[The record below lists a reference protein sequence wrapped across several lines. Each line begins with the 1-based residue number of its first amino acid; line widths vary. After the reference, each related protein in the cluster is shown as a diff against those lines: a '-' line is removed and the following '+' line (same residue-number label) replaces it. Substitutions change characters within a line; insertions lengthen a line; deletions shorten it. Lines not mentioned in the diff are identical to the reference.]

1 MRSWID
7 LNSDMGESFGNYVLG
22 RPDEVMKQINHA
34 NIACGFHAGDPVWI
48 RRTVESAKRYGV
60 TLGAHPGFP
69 DKMGFGR
76 RLMNITQQEARDYV
90 VYQVGAVKAFADA
103 AGVKLIAAKPH
114 GAFYLWAQQSEENS
128 RAILEGFREVDP
140 DFVAYL
146 PALPRHPML
155 EVAEKMGF
163 RVIKEFYPGLVY
175 SDDGSIGVKR
185 TYGEE
190 NIEEMVGLV
199 MKFVTEGKVKTKS
212 GKDIKVDAD
221 SICVHGDVI
230 NAPEVLTALRK
241 ALKQA
246 GVTARSAVQ
255 DLAAKGKSK
264 GNGRSHA
271 AHAHA

>member
-48 RRTVESAKRYGV
+48 RRTVESAKRFGV

-76 RLMNITQQEARDYV
+76 RLMNITRQEARDYV

-103 AGVKLIAAKPH
+103 AGVKLVAAKPH
-114 GAFYLWAQQSEENS
+114 GAFYLWAQLSEENS

-140 DFVAYL
+140 GLVAYL
-146 PALPRHPML
+146 PALPRNPMVA
-155 EVAEKMGF
+155 VAEKMGF

-175 SDDGSIGVKR
+175 ADDGSIGVKR

-190 NIEEMVGLV
+190 SIEEMVGLV
-199 MKFVTEGKVKTKS
+199 MKFVTEGKVTTSS
-212 GKDIKVDAD
+212 GKDIEIEAD

-230 NAPEVLTALRK
+230 NAPEVLTALHK
-241 ALKQA
+241 ALKEA
-246 GVTARSAVQ
+246 GVAARSAVA
-255 DLAAKGKSK
+255 DLVKGRGK
-264 GNGRSHA
+264 GNGRAHA

>member
-48 RRTVESAKRYGV
+48 RRTVEAAKRFGV

-69 DKMGFGR
+69 DKLGFGR

-103 AGVKLIAAKPH
+103 AGVPLIAAKPH

-155 EVAEKMGF
+155 AVAEKMGF

-175 SDDGSIGVKR
+175 ADDGSIGVKR

-190 NIEEMVGLV
+190 NVEEMVGLV
-199 MKFVTEGKVKTKS
+199 MKFVTDGTVKGAS
-212 GKDIKVDAD
+212 GKEIKVDAD

-230 NAPEVLTALRK
+230 NAPEVLTALHK
-241 ALKQA
+241 ALKAA
-246 GVTARSAVQ
+246 GVAARSAVE
-255 DLAAKGKSK
+255 DLVAKGKGK
-264 GNGRSHA
+264 GNGRAHA
-271 AHAHA
+271 APAHA

>member
-7 LNSDMGESFGNYVLG
+7 LNSDMGESFGNYQLG

-103 AGVKLIAAKPH
+103 AGVPLIAAKPH

-140 DFVAYL
+140 EFVAYL
-146 PALPRHPML
+146 PALPRYPML
-155 EVAEKMGF
+155 EVAERMGF

-175 SDDGSIGVKR
+175 AEDGSIGVKR

-199 MKFVTEGKVKTKS
+199 MKFVTEGTVRS
-212 GKDIKVDAD
+212 AGGKDIKVDAD

-230 NAPEVLTALRK
+230 NAPEVLTALHK

-246 GVTARSAVQ
+246 GVAARSAVQ
-255 DLAAKGKSK
+255 DLAHKSRQ
-264 GNGRSHA
+264 NGHAQAA
-271 AHAHA
+271 AHA

>member
-48 RRTVESAKRYGV
+48 RRTVESAKRFGV

-76 RLMNITQQEARDYV
+76 RLMNITQPGGARLRGLPGRRG
-90 VYQVGAVKAFADA
+90 QGLCRRCR
-103 AGVKLIAAKPH
+103 GQLIAAKPH
-114 GAFYLWAQQSEENS
+114 GAFYLWAQQSEENA

-163 RVIKEFYPGLVY
+163 G
-175 SDDGSIGVKR
+175 
-185 TYGEE
+185 
-190 NIEEMVGLV
+190 
-199 MKFVTEGKVKTKS
+199 
-212 GKDIKVDAD
+212 
-221 SICVHGDVI
+221 
-230 NAPEVLTALRK
+230 
-241 ALKQA
+241 
-246 GVTARSAVQ
+246 
-255 DLAAKGKSK
+255 
-264 GNGRSHA
+264 
-271 AHAHA
+271 

>member
-69 DKMGFGR
+69 DKLGFGR
-76 RLMNITQQEARDYV
+76 RLINISQQEARDYV

-146 PALPRHPML
+146 P
-155 EVAEKMGF
+155 
-163 RVIKEFYPGLVY
+163 EFYPGLVY
-175 SDDGSIGVKR
+175 AEDGSIGVKR

-199 MKFVTEGKVKTKS
+199 MKFISEGKVRSSS
-212 GKDIKVDAD
+212 GKDLAVEAD

-230 NAPEVLTALRK
+230 NAPEVLTALHQ
-241 ALKQA
+241 ALKKA
-246 GVTARSAVQ
+246 GVTTRSAVQ
-255 DLAAKGKSK
+255 DLVK
-264 GNGRSHA
+264 GNGRAHA
-271 AHAHA
+271 AHSHA

>member
-1 MRSWID
+1 MRTWID

-22 RPDEVMKQINHA
+22 RPEEVMKRINHA

-48 RRTVESAKRYGV
+48 RRTVEAAKRYGV

-76 RLMNITQQEARDYV
+76 RLMNISLDEARDYV

-103 AGVKLIAAKPH
+103 ANVRLKAAKPH

-128 RAILEGFREVDP
+128 RAVLEAFREVDSNL
-140 DFVAYL
+140 VAYL
-146 PALPRHPML
+146 PALPRYPL
-155 EVAEKMGF
+155 VDTAERMGF
-163 RVIKEFYPGLVY
+163 RVIKEFYPGLTY

-190 NIEEMVGLV
+190 NVDEMVALV
-199 MKFVTEGKVKTKS
+199 MKFVTEGKVTAAS
-212 GKDIKVDAD
+212 GKEIDIEAD

-230 NAPEVLTALRK
+230 NAPEVLTSLHQALE
-241 ALKQA
+241 
-246 GVTARSAVQ
+246 GGHVVARSAVG
-255 DLAAKGKSK
+255 DFH
-264 GNGRSHA
+264 GNGPARVA
-271 AHAHA
+271 RAHA

>member
-1 MRSWID
+1 MRTWID

-22 RPDEVMKQINHA
+22 RPEEVMKRINHA

-76 RLMNITQQEARDYV
+76 RLMNISIQEARDYV

-103 AGVKLIAAKPH
+103 AGVRLVAAKPH
-114 GAFYLWAQQSEENS
+114 GAFYLWAQENEENS
-128 RAILEGFREVDP
+128 RAILEAFREVDP

-146 PALPRHPML
+146 PALPRYPML
-155 EVAEKMGF
+155 ETAERMGF
-163 RVIKEFYPGLVY
+163 RVVKEFYPGLVY
-175 SDDGSIGVKR
+175 ADDGSIGVKR

-190 NIEEMVGLV
+190 NVEEMVALV
-199 MKFVTEGKVKTKS
+199 MKFVTEGKVTTSS
-212 GKDIKVDAD
+212 GKDIDIEAD

-230 NAPEVLTALRK
+230 NAPEVLTALHQ
-241 ALKQA
+241 ALKRA
-246 GVTARSAVQ
+246 GVVARSAVGE
-255 DLAAKGKSK
+255 LP
-264 GNGRSHA
+264 GNGPTHV
-271 AHAHA
+271 AHAQA

>member
-1 MRSWID
+1 MRTWID

-22 RPDEVMKQINHA
+22 RPEEVMKRINHA

-48 RRTVESAKRYGV
+48 RRTVEAAKRYGV

-76 RLMNITQQEARDYV
+76 RLMNISLDEARDYV
-90 VYQVGAVKAFADA
+90 VYQIGAVKAFADA
-103 AGVKLIAAKPH
+103 AGVKLRAAKPH

-128 RAILEGFREVDP
+128 RVILEAFREIDQ
-140 DFVAYL
+140 DFVTYL

-155 EVAEKMGF
+155 DTAERMGF

-190 NIEEMVGLV
+190 NVDEMVALV
-199 MKFVTEGKVKTKS
+199 MKFITEGKVAAAS
-212 GKDIKVDAD
+212 GKDISVEAD

-230 NAPEVLTALRK
+230 NAPEVLTALHK
-241 ALKQA
+241 ALDQA
-246 GVTARSAVQ
+246 GVAARSAVS
-255 DLAAKGKSK
+255 DFTP
-264 GNGRSHA
+264 NGHTRREHA
-271 AHAHA
+271 QA

>member
-48 RRTVESAKRYGV
+48 RRTVEAAKRFGV

-69 DKMGFGR
+69 DKLGFGR
-76 RLMNITQQEARDYV
+76 RLMNITLQEARDYV

-103 AGVKLIAAKPH
+103 AGVPLIAAKPH

-155 EVAEKMGF
+155 AVAEKMGF

-175 SDDGSIGVKR
+175 ADDGSIGVKR

-190 NIEEMVGLV
+190 NVEEMVGLV
-199 MKFVTEGKVKTKS
+199 MKFVTEGTVKGAS
-212 GKDIKVDAD
+212 GKEIKVDAD

-230 NAPEVLTALRK
+230 NAPEVLTALHK
-241 ALKQA
+241 ALKAA
-246 GVTARSAVQ
+246 GVAARSAVA
-255 DLAAKGKSK
+255 DLVAKGK
-264 GNGRSHA
+264 GNGR
-271 AHAHA
+271 AHATPAHA